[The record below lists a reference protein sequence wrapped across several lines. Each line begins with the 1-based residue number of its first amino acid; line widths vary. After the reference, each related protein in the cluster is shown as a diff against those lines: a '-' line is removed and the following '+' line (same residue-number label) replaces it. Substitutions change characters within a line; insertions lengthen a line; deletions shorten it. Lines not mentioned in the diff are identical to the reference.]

1 MLKRLHILLL
11 IPLGF
16 FVMTALGS
24 CANADAQQAIYG
36 TSGYHNDSGR
46 PPGPDHNPATY
57 DENPQNL
64 PQSVVRTYVNT
75 DGVEVQSPTA
85 YKAAPPGSC
94 AICMDGTYSQ
104 SKHRKGTCSRHGGVK
119 EWLID
124 LP

>member
-1 MLKRLHILLL
+1 MKRLHILLL
-11 IPLGF
+11 IPIGLF
-16 FVMTALGS
+16 IITAFGS
-24 CANADAQQAIYG
+24 CANADAQQVIHG
-36 TSGYHNDSGR
+36 TPGYHSDSGR

-75 DGVEVQSPTA
+75 DGLEVQSPTA
-85 YKAAPPGSC
+85 YKAPPPGAC
-94 AICMDGTYSQ
+94 AICNDGEYSQ

-119 EWLID
+119 EWLKE